1 MSVWTSIGD
10 LFQGGAGAVG
20 AAASHIFD
28 GLKGV
33 TGRRARRQLA
43 FTVALVALSA
53 KMAKADGVV
62 TRAEVDAF
70 QQIFTVPK
78 GEERN
83 VSRLFNLTR
92 REVAG
97 FESYA
102 RRVSDLFENEPRM
115 LEDIL
120 DGLFHIAKADGAV
133 HERELAYLARVA
145 EIFGFEEKDFAAI
158 RDRHV
163 LSQGADPYLV
173 LKADPS
179 WDFDRLR
186 RHYRRLVL
194 ENHPDRMIA
203 RGVPPEFIA
212 IATRR
217 IADINIAWERIERSR
232 GPAGAR
238 T

>member
-1 MSVWTSIGD
+1 MSIWTRIGD
-10 LFQGGAGAVG
+10 IFAGGGGAVG
-20 AAASHIFD
+20 TAASHIFD

-43 FTVALVALSA
+43 FTVAMIALSA

-62 TRAEVDAF
+62 MRSEVDAF
-70 QQIFTVPK
+70 RQIFSVPL

-83 VSRLFNLTR
+83 VSRLYNLTR
-92 REVAG
+92 KEVAG

-102 RRVSDLFENEPRM
+102 KRVTALFGNDRRM
-115 LEDIL
+115 LADIL
-120 DGLFHIAKADGAV
+120 DGLFHIAKADGAI
-133 HERELAYLARVA
+133 HEQELAYLARVA
-145 EIFGFEEKDFAAI
+145 EIFGFDEEDFAAI

-163 LSQGADPYLV
+163 LNGEADPYRILR
-173 LKADPS
+173 ADPS

-186 RHYRRLVL
+186 RHYRRLVV

-203 RGVPPEFIA
+203 RGVPPEFLA

-217 IADINIAWERIERSR
+217 IAAINIAWERIEKSR
-232 GPAGAR
+232 RPARASS
-238 T
+238 

>member
-1 MSVWTSIGD
+1 MSVWTRIGD
-10 LFQGGAGAVG
+10 ILAGSADAVG
-20 AAASHIFD
+20 SAASQIFD

-33 TGRRARRQLA
+33 TGRRARRQIA
-43 FTVALVALSA
+43 FTVAMIALSA

-62 TRAEVDAF
+62 THSEVDAF
-70 QQIFTVPK
+70 RQLFTIPE

-83 VSRLFNLTR
+83 VSRLYNLAR
-92 REVAG
+92 QEVAG
-97 FESYA
+97 FDTYA
-102 RRVSDLFENEPRM
+102 RRVADLFEDEPRM

-133 HERELAYLARVA
+133 HERELGYLAQVG
-145 EIFGFEEKDFAAI
+145 EIFGFEEEQFAAL

-163 LSQGADPYLV
+163 LADGADPYRI
-173 LKADPS
+173 LKADRS
-179 WDFDRLR
+179 WDFDQLR

-203 RGVPPEFIA
+203 RGVPPEFVA

-217 IADINIAWERIERSR
+217 IAAINAAWERIERSR
-232 GPAGAR
+232 RPARAQP
-238 T
+238 